1 LRVYSELVA
10 NGDIDP
16 LKGEQNQVNLRDL
29 FDRSD
34 GQIKY
39 MAIGEPGKL
48 VRPGAR
54 TE

>member
-1 LRVYSELVA
+1 M
-10 NGDIDP
+10 
-16 LKGEQNQVNLRDL
+16 RDL

-39 MAIGEPGKL
+39 IAIGESGKL

-54 TE
+54 TEWKRLWKVSTFRP